1 MVAQRDLVVT
11 SAGDH
16 VCRVEPRESDL
27 AWFCDL
33 DDGTPTG
40 ENDPASHVR
49 WVCPSL
55 RLGESGTG
63 AGPLVGVSRRGPQS
77 DLGRLAKRFGLG
89 GRRTSGPASGD
100 DTEGPFVYTDPEG
113 ILDDDLRRR
122 IEHWPTARHGDG
134 VVRPAELSSI
144 KRTREGL
151 VVESV
156 SWWDSAAAL
165 DHQIALAVD
174 LAQRL
179 TARGRMAAGAP
190 SRARE
195 RVALSWV
202 ANR

>member
-1 MVAQRDLVVT
+1 MAAPFDFVETVVAARDLVVT
-11 SAGDH
+11 RAGAH
-16 VCRVEPRESDL
+16 VCRVEPRPSDHSAESPEAEL
-27 AWFCDL
+27 GWFCDL

-77 DLGRLAKRFGLG
+77 DLARLAGRLGLG
-89 GRRTSGPASGD
+89 SRRGSPRAGSD
-100 DTEGPFVYTDPEG
+100 EGPFVYTDPERV
-113 ILDDDLRRR
+113 LDDDLRHR
-122 IEHWPTARHGDG
+122 IEHWPPARHGDG

-165 DHQIALAVD
+165 DHQIALAID
-174 LAQRL
+174 LAGRL
-179 TARGRMAAGAP
+179 AARR
-190 SRARE
+190 
-195 RVALSWV
+195 
-202 ANR
+202 